1 MPLQMLYRGN
11 AATCAISRQ
20 CRLWMQCRFMCY
32 IWRQC
37 RNVFHIWRQCRDMAA
52 MPRHVLHP
60 VHRGNAAANDRRSHV
75 YARMHTCTHVLSFVC
90 THEKPNTTA
99 AMMARMRMRSQSQ
112 WARIITLSA
121 RLPITLSAPPKI
133 MIDAVMSMH
142 ACTHVHMFCDFYAHT
157 KSQTPLPLESQ
168 PRAYVIEKLNIFET
182 CLQRKIP

>member
-1 MPLQMLYRGN
+1 MLYRGN
-11 AATCAISRQ
+11 AAYGCNAASCAIYMAAMPQ
-20 CRLWMQCRFMCY
+20 RLPYMAAMPRHGG
-32 IWRQC
+32 
-37 RNVFHIWRQCRDMAA
+37 NAATWRQCRDMAA

-121 RLPITLSAPPKI
+121 RLPITLSAPPNHDRRI
-133 MIDAVMSMH
+133 HVYARMH
-142 ACTHVHMFCDFYAHT
+142 TCTHVLSFLCTH
-157 KSQTPLPLESQ
+157 
-168 PRAYVIEKLNIFET
+168 EKPNTTAARIAAARI
-182 CLQRKIP
+182 CC

>member
-1 MPLQMLYRGN
+1 MFILYYLRSYYSLILLNCGHAHTAAMPLHMLYRGN

-52 MPRHVLHP
+52 MPRHG
-60 VHRGNAAANDRRSHV
+60 GNAATWRQCRDT
-75 YARMHTCTHVLSFVC
+75 YCILYI
-90 THEKPNTTA
+90 A
-99 AMMARMRMRSQSQ
+99 AMPRQ
-112 WARIITLSA
+112 
-121 RLPITLSAPPKI
+121 

-168 PRAYVIEKLNIFET
+168 PRAYVVEKLNNFET
-182 CLQRKIP
+182 CLQRKIL